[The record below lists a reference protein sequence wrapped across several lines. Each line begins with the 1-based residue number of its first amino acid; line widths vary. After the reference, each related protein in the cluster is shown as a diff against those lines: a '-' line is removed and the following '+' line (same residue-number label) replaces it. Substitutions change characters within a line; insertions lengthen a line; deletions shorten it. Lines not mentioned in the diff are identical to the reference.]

1 MLTIEMDHCEIVAES
16 LAGARSTDEQTFLSM
31 AVLSDRLEQLRKTH
45 RAFVD
50 IDFSPQ
56 AMALTQQEMTLA
68 LS

>member
-1 MLTIEMDHCEIVAES
+1 METDHCEIVAES
-16 LAGARSTDEQTFLSM
+16 LAGTRGADEQTFLSM
-31 AVLSDRLEQLRKTH
+31 AVLTERLELLKKTH

-50 IDFSPQ
+50 VEFSPQ

>member
-1 MLTIEMDHCEIVAES
+1 MLTIETDHCEIVAQS
-16 LAGARSTDEQTFLSM
+16 LAGTRDADEQTFLSM
-31 AVLSDRLEQLRKTH
+31 AVLSDRLDRLRKTH

-56 AMALTQQEMTLA
+56 AMALTQQEMMLA